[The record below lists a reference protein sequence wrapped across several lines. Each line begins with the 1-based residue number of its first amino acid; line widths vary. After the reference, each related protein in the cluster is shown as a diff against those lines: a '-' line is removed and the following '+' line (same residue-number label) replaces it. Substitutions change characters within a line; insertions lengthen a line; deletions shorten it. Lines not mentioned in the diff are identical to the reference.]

1 MGELSE
7 LLAQPLTCVMSYCE
21 SERLSRGF
29 RKFTH
34 WPKPE
39 ELSIALANVYAA
51 RKVKSAALRST
62 VICPAWYTELA
73 RLAVK
78 LLSWLKSGPKWS
90 RVPGMQVLPAG
101 VPEGHG
107 VIYALAGA
115 ATPGGR
121 V

>member
-1 MGELSE
+1 
-7 LLAQPLTCVMSYCE
+7 MSYCE

-107 VIYALAGA
+107 EI
-115 ATPGGR
+115 GR
-121 V
+121 ASCRERV

>member
-1 MGELSE
+1 
-7 LLAQPLTCVMSYCE
+7 MSYCE

-78 LLSWLKSGPKWS
+78 LLSWLKRSEEHTSELQS
-90 RVPGMQVLPAG
+90 RLHLVCRLLL
-101 VPEGHG
+101 EKKKN
-107 VIYALAGA
+107 
-115 ATPGGR
+115 TR
-121 V
+121 R